1 MANFVGSLLMQSATT
16 AGPVTFPV
24 LTDSYCTLEEGET
37 FIASEVLS
45 DPWTLATDVQR
56 LTALRAASR
65 MVDRLPFAEDKA
77 DSSQFLEFP
86 RGAATE
92 VPAAVKQATFYCA
105 LRLLDGYDPEIEGE
119 TAHVT
124 SQTYSGVRSAFEP
137 GRIPEHMYMGIPS
150 IRAYHLLCPYLRDRQ
165 AVNLYRTN

>member
-1 MANFVGSLLMQSATT
+1 MATFVGSLVAQSATVL
-16 AGPVTFPV
+16 GPITFPV

-65 MVDRLPFAEDKA
+65 MVDRLPFARDKA

-86 RGAATE
+86 RGDDTE

-119 TAHVT
+119 SSHIT
-124 SQTYSGVRSAFEP
+124 SQTYSGVRSGFDP
-137 GRIPEHMYMGIPS
+137 GRIPEHVYMGIPS
-150 IRAYHLLCPYLRDRQ
+150 IRAYHLLCPYLRDLR
-165 AVNLYRTN
+165 ALNLYRTN